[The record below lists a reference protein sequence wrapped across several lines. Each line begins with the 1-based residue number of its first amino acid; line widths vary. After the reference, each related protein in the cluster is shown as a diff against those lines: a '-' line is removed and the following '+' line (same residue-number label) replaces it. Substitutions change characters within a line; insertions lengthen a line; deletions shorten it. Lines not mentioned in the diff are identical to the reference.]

1 METRSA
7 LVTGAGSGL
16 GFATAKMLKEQGWT
30 VFGTVNAG
38 KSDEALRKLGIIPVA
53 VNIADHQQ
61 TDAARQFVEQE
72 LGGKGLSA
80 LINVAGISGPG
91 GGLLEGIS
99 PENAQ
104 LTFDVNISGT
114 LNMVRSFL
122 PLLRKYGPARIV
134 NVSAG
139 VRTPAV
145 FTGAYL
151 VSKFAVEGITNVL
164 RYEMRPF
171 GIQATSIEPAG
182 MKTPM
187 IANPEENTKKTWER
201 MGQEVRDAY
210 YDKVSPS
217 LEFMNSVI
225 DTADE
230 PEAVAEV
237 IVKAL
242 NVKKM
247 KIRYMAKSVAWQ
259 ATAQRVLGED
269 AFEEMMMKGMKLTK

>member
-38 KSDEALRKLGIIPVA
+38 KPDGALRELGIIPVE
-53 VNIADHQQ
+53 VNIADYHQ
-61 TDAARQFVEQE
+61 TDAARKIVEQE

-99 PENAQ
+99 PEHAQ

-134 NVSAG
+134 NVSSG

-182 MKTPM
+182 MKTAM
-187 IANPEENTKKTWER
+187 TANPEENTKKTWER

-210 YDKVSPS
+210 YDKISPS

-237 IVKAL
+237 IIKAL
-242 NVKKM
+242 NAKKM
-247 KIRYMAKSVAWQ
+247 KIRYMAKAIAWQ